1 MGFFKPSSEPVSS
14 KAIARLQ
21 SLIWI
26 LIYGGLLTLILGI
39 FVQRSSAHVGWSM
52 IVAGG
57 VVAALGFVLIY
68 VRSKINPVPQPGRSE
83 TK

>member
-1 MGFFKPSSEPVSS
+1 MGFFKPSSEPVSN

-39 FVQRSSAHVGWSM
+39 FVQRSSDPVGWSM
-52 IVAGG
+52 IVTGG
-57 VVAALGFVLIY
+57 VVAAVGFVLIY
-68 VRSKINPVPQPGRSE
+68 VRSRLNSSP
-83 TK
+83 